1 MYYVQ
6 SKGVL
11 CSMKVKFFDKQIAKW
26 FYGLLSGVSVVTSIV
41 FLFVEIEEKYKA
53 IVGLIAV
60 FIFLAAYV
68 AFWLYANNRNSISL
82 KVNGVTVEVKFGD
95 IFNEESD
102 WKAISFNEYFDT
114 IVDDKIIARNS
125 LNGMYINKFFYG
137 KVDQLDQIIQ
147 SDPHL
152 ATQIVST
159 DAQRPNGKKTKY
171 QLWSVCVVGRYL
183 LTALTHF
190 DSQNKAYIEMGEYI
204 SFLLSF
210 WEEVDR
216 IYAGKTVSIPVF
228 GSGITRFKD
237 YNEISDQELL
247 QLIIWSFKVSEIRLA
262 YSAKVKIIVY
272 TKNRNKVNLQALT
285 LI

>member
-1 MYYVQ
+1 MYYAQ

-53 IVGLIAV
+53 IVGVIAV

-171 QLWSVCVVGRYL
+171 QLGSVCVVGQYL

-228 GSGITRFKD
+228 GSGITRFKN

-247 QLIIWSFKVSEIRLA
+247 QLIIWSFKASKIRFA
-262 YSAKVKIIVY
+262 YSAKVKIIVH
-272 TKNRNKVNLQALT
+272 TKKKDKVNLQALT